1 MKKLVV
7 AAVALSALAGAGALV
22 LQSGLYDISATDQHL
37 APTYRLLDTAMRRS
51 VQRRAAQIT
60 VPPLDDERRVA
71 SGLAHFRAHCVVCHG
86 APGIAPAPFALGM
99 TPTPASLVHTAR
111 AWQPA
116 EMYWV
121 IRQGIKMTGMP
132 AWEFRLADE
141 EMWSIVAFLRRLP
154 ALSPEQYQALQA
166 PEHHAD
172 AAPDPAPP
180 DARRGRRAI
189 AQHACV
195 TCHRI
200 PGIVGPNSPVGPPLE
215 RIGTRAVL
223 AGLLPNTP
231 ENMARWLQD
240 PQRVHRDSAM
250 PDLGVDARDARDMA
264 AYLATLK

>member
-1 MKKLVV
+1 MKKLAV
-7 AAVALSALAGAGALV
+7 AAVALAALVGAGALA
-22 LQSGLYDISATDQHL
+22 LQSGLYNISATDEHL

-51 VQRRAAQIT
+51 VQRRAAAIT
-60 VPPLDDERRVA
+60 VPPLDDERLVA

-99 TPTPASLVHTAR
+99 TPAPASLVHTAR

-141 EMWSIVAFLRRLP
+141 EIWSIVAFLRRLP
-154 ALSPEQYQALQA
+154 ALSPVQYQALRA
-166 PEHHAD
+166 PEHRAEAGPD
-172 AAPDPAPP
+172 AAPP
-180 DARRGRRAI
+180 DAQRGRRAI

-200 PGIVGPNSPVGPPLE
+200 PGMVGPNSPVGPPLE

-231 ENMARWLQD
+231 ENMARWLQE
-240 PQRVHRDSAM
+240 PQRVHPGSAM